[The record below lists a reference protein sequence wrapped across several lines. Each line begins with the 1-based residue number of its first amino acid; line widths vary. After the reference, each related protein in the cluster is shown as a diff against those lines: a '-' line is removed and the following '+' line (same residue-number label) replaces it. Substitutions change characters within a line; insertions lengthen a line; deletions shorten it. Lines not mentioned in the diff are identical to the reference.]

1 MTDEPVC
8 SVEACGGVVWCRGMC
23 SIHYNRLRA
32 SLPNGLNGKNA
43 RPLEERLWKRIEK
56 RGDDECWPWTAKSR
70 QSGYGWIGTQ
80 RGGHVLAHRAAWES
94 VNGPIPKGEGAHGTV
109 VMHMC
114 DNRLCCNPAHLRL
127 GTQAENVKD
136 MRDKGRNV
144 DLKNGRGRAHPR
156 ALPLLNDDAIR
167 EIRDRSKPRKWL
179 ADKYGIKP
187 SNVDNI
193 RGGRTWTHVA

>member
-1 MTDEPVC
+1 MATCRVNQCKNQGQIGPLCSHHHKRFLSNGVLDDLRSMTF
-8 SVEACGGVVWCRGMC
+8 A
-23 SIHYNRLRA
+23 
-32 SLPNGLNGKNA
+32 
-43 RPLEERLWKRIEK
+43 ERLWSWIDKRSE
-56 RGDDECWPWTAKSR
+56 GECWPWQMKS
-70 QSGYGWIGTQ
+70 SIDGYGFIT
-80 RGGHVLAHRAAWES
+80 RGPKAGKVLAHRAVWE
-94 VNGPIPKGEGAHGTV
+94 VTFGPIPSGSGYHGTV
-109 VMHMC
+109 VMHRC